1 MKYLIFVFLM
11 ISSTMRAV
19 ERALV
24 TVDED
29 FNVEDVIG
37 RLNEHMTNVE
47 TWYQTSKRC
56 AIKSVRKHEFDMS
69 LLRSVVQ
76 VTHPV
81 MVHCFEDMNAQQS
94 LEPFFVQWQQFK
106 DAHTEIAQDRL
117 LCKEA
122 AFLIMHLYSTM
133 LCELQR
139 STTRVTVSQMLELYK
154 VIAALPMYE
163 LLALLDGIAREII
176 GLLDQTYQGEN
187 SFFVWLWHNWWVP
200 PMIISHS
207 LNKLLDG
214 LVTIMLTEKPDNAGT
229 DKKED
234 KKTMIICAL

>member
-1 MKYLIFVFLM
+1 
-11 ISSTMRAV
+11 MRAV
-19 ERALV
+19 EPALMV
-24 TVDED
+24 IDED
-29 FNVEDVIG
+29 FKVEDVVE
-37 RLNEHMTNVE
+37 RLNDHMTNVE

-56 AIKSVRKHEFDMS
+56 AIKSIRKHEFDMS
-69 LLRSVVQ
+69 LLRTVVQ

-81 MVHCFEDMNAQQS
+81 MIQCFNDMDEQQS
-94 LEPFFVQWQQFK
+94 LEPFFVAWKLFK
-106 DAHTEIAQDRL
+106 DSQTETSQDRI

-214 LVTIMLTEKPDNAGT
+214 LVTIMLTQKPDNAGT
-229 DKKED
+229 DKEDD
-234 KKTMIICAL
+234 KKSAIISTL